1 MAYKWK
7 TKWAKKIS
15 YDAESGALAL
25 TRFKYIVI
33 HFTANDGDSDE
44 GNANYFSEDG
54 SNKAYAGAH
63 VFVDDDSA
71 TKSVPLKYAAW
82 AVGGSPYGDIKQTG
96 GGKFYGKC
104 TNYNSISI
112 EMCDTHKDGTINL
125 SEATYRN
132 TVDIVR
138 YYMAKYNIPADR
150 VIRHFD
156 VTGKKCPAYFVGE
169 DNAYWNQ
176 FKRDISN

>member
-15 YDAESGALAL
+15 YDAEAGALAL
-25 TRFKYIVI
+25 TRFKWIVI
-33 HFTANDGDSDE
+33 HYTANDGDSDE
-44 GNANYFSEDG
+44 GNGNYFSETG

-71 TKSVPLKYAAW
+71 TKSVPLKYAAY
-82 AVGGSPYGDIKQTG
+82 AVGGSLYLNYRETG
-96 GGKFYGKC
+96 GGQFYGKC

-112 EMCDTHKDGTINL
+112 EMCDTMKDGVRNL
-125 SEATYRN
+125 SEETYRN
-132 TVDIVR
+132 TVDIVK
-138 YYMAKYNIPADR
+138 YYMRKYDIDADH
-150 VIRHFD
+150 VIRHWD
-156 VTGKKCPAYFVGE
+156 VTGKTCPEYFVGR

-176 FKRDISN
+176 FKRDIVA